1 MDLAEPPSPSSTQR
15 ADTESPLEERRRH
28 LEGLGMPLAE
38 IDYLLRTYNRRHSCF
53 DDDADFLDIVRGL
66 ITTQDHAQMRVY
78 DFKMIEIELQNKLQD
93 KNKEL
98 EAQFE
103 ADRTTIL
110 LGLLANLSAETYKH
124 AIRFFQS
131 DAYHSRIN
139 FVVKVLPQLLNS
151 PTPTP
156 THQHPTAEDPRTTQ
170 MPDSSKKRAPKSKAQ
185 PSNVKLRRS
194 ARIRRLQEDSKKP
207 TPPPSRRKNKKGK
220 RGKEGRQVRQRL

>member
-1 MDLAEPPSPSSTQR
+1 
-15 ADTESPLEERRRH
+15 
-28 LEGLGMPLAE
+28 MPLAK
-38 IDYLLRTYNRRHSCF
+38 IDYLLSKYNRRHSCF

-66 ITTQDHAQMRVY
+66 ITTQGHAQTRVY
-78 DFKMIEIELQNKLQD
+78 DFKTIEIELQNKLQNR
-93 KNKEL
+93 NKEL

-110 LGLLANLSAETYKH
+110 LGLLANLSTETYKH

-156 THQHPTAEDPRTTQ
+156 TQQHPTAEDPRTTQ
-170 MPDSSKKRAPKSKAQ
+170 MPNSPKKRAPKSKPE

-207 TPPPSRRKNKKGK
+207 TSPPPSRRKNKKGK
-220 RGKEGRQVRQRL
+220 MGEKGRQVRRRL